1 MTGNKKIFLP
11 NIFRF
16 FLYVIY
22 TTYVGIS
29 IATMAQ
35 KMHISGKD
43 GPRYSVQEVQ
53 YMMKNSN
60 NIHINSGRGQNNFPL
75 NTFWYSTRPMD
86 WFHTTLYTRVLVNIT
101 KLMKNHPI
109 CGARFSVNIWN
120 SLKIFSSLHLPPFH
134 NVVVWFK
141 SSNIDG
147 ETCTTVLSVF
157 FVWLQP
163 QKYLSLFGALFF
175 SFALVHT

>member
-1 MTGNKKIFLP
+1 MI
-11 NIFRF
+11 
-16 FLYVIY
+16 
-22 TTYVGIS
+22 
-29 IATMAQ
+29 
-35 KMHISGKD
+35 
-43 GPRYSVQEVQ
+43 
-53 YMMKNSN
+53 KNSN
-60 NIHINSGRGQNNFPL
+60 KIHINSGRGQNNFPL

-120 SLKIFSSLHLPPFH
+120 SLKIFSSLHLPPFQ

-157 FVWLQP
+157 FVWFQP

-175 SFALVHT
+175 SFALVHTWVRQVRNYYSIMYITKKNHFTWTSTFNHLIGIFSFFCLSSQ